1 MAACVAQSAREKDG
15 LFKGADALSIVTG
28 SANEEELY
36 SKSASLQTWLLGYEF
51 PDTCLVIGSRAI
63 TILTSA
69 KKGARLRSPPLAHAS
84 SSAAARVAARAV
96 RLPTAPPC
104 ALQSPT
110 CSR

>member
-1 MAACVAQSAREKDG
+1 VAACVAQSAREKDG

-69 KKGARLRSPPLAHAS
+69 KKGARLHSPPLAHAS
-84 SSAAARVAARAV
+84 FAAARVAARAV